1 MTDPRQVDG
10 YVDHIFLGRVEESFP
25 SFRSPVGT
33 PYTDH
38 RVRLEGRAL
47 KGNPGTVVT
56 VRQMGGTVGEDTWTL
71 DDHLMLEVGQR
82 YLLTASNKPDAAAL
96 TLPAGPLSVQPVS
109 SAADA
114 QAKAAAWR
122 TAIEHQRYRTTSGR
136 RSAKPAGWHPSHCP
150 ASRTVSTRA
159 WSPSVGRRT
168 VRLTGISSIH

>member
-1 MTDPRQVDG
+1 M
-10 YVDHIFLGRVEESFP
+10 
-25 SFRSPVGT
+25 
-33 PYTDH
+33 
-38 RVRLEGRAL
+38 

-71 DDHLMLEVGQR
+71 EDYPMLEVGQR

-136 RSAKPAGWHPSHCP
+136 RSAKPAGWHPKPLPGVQDGEHSGVVGFGG
-150 ASRTVSTRA
+150 SSDRA
-159 WSPSVGRRT
+159 THWDLQHPLNLLVQG
-168 VRLTGISSIH
+168 VPGAQ